1 MSEKK
6 IVIPGEYLGLRGD
19 RKTGSNVYSEK
30 DKVYSKKVGLLRESE
45 NSIDVVPL
53 SGIYIPRKGDKII
66 GIIKEI
72 QPSGWVVDINS
83 PYQAFLPLAE
93 GVNEFVDVFRT
104 DLSKYYDIGDVVYL
118 KILNIMKKKI
128 IQLSIKDAGLRK
140 LEGGILIKVTP
151 TKIPRIIGRG
161 GSMISMIKQK
171 TKTNVIVG
179 KNGIIWVKGRNADK
193 VLKAIELIEVKSHL
207 SGLTEKVSEFLDSYQ
222 QQKEERGEKNE
233 EA

>member
-6 IVIPGEYLGLRGD
+6 IVVPGEYLGLGGD
-19 RKTGSNVYSEK
+19 KRIGSNVYKED
-30 DKVYSKKVGLLRESE
+30 DKVYSKKVGILKDSE

-53 SGIYIPRKGDKII
+53 SGIYIPKKGDKII
-66 GIIKEI
+66 GIVKEI

-83 PYQAFLPLAE
+83 PYQGFLPLAE

-118 KILNIMKKKI
+118 KIINIMKKKI

-140 LEGGILIKVTP
+140 LEGGVLIKVTP
-151 TKIPRIIGRG
+151 TKIPRIIGKG

-179 KNGIIWVKGRNADK
+179 KNGIIWVKGRNFEK
-193 VLKAIELIEVKSHL
+193 VLKAIELIETKSHL
-207 SGLTEKVSEFLDSYQ
+207 SGLTEKVSEFLDKDF
-222 QQKEERGEKNE
+222 QKDGGENE
-233 EA
+233 KA